1 MLVIMVKIQEIMMNL
16 CLFFEFRKIKETTLK
31 FSQESVTVL

>member
-1 MLVIMVKIQEIMMNL
+1 MIMLKIQGIMMNL
-16 CLFFEFRKIKETTLK
+16 CLLTNPEKIKETTLK